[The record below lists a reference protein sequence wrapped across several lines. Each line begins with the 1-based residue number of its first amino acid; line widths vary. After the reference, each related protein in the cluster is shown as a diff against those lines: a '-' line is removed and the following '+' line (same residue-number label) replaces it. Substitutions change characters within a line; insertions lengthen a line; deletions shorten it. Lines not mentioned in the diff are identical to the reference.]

1 MSEIHEAI
9 EKAQEGEHGEGFNR
23 RIALVIAILALFL
36 SFSETLGKG
45 AQTEVVTK
53 NIEASDL
60 WSFFQAKDIRRTVVN
75 VAADQTGL
83 LAAGLADP
91 AAKAAADKQIET
103 WRHTAERYES
113 DPKAG
118 NGRKELEE
126 KAKTAEEERDLSTAK
141 YHHYELASAAFQ
153 IGIVLASAAVITGM
167 VVLAWFAGA
176 LGVVG
181 AVAVGARSIRAAC
194 GAADRVVVNNVIA
207 RSVSDEAIQIE
218 ASAGLLRGACHRAG
232 HFGPD
237 PLARNDDDQ
246 ILIARLSTASAA
258 SLTASVSVGWAWQ
271 VRAIS
276 SDVRRTPWP
285 PRPRR
290 SGCRRRGRGCGRP
303 ARRSVLASAR
313 IFTSPSVSS
322 GTLARPL
329 AGEREFADLVLDA
342 GCLELLLGL
351 ADAGHLRQRVNDA
364 GDRRRN

>member
-9 EKAQEGEHGEGFNR
+9 EKAEEGEHGDGFNR

-91 AAKAAADKQIET
+91 AAEAAADKQIET

-167 VVLAWFAGA
+167 LALAWCAGA
-176 LGVVG
+176 LGVLG
-181 AVAVGARSIRAAC
+181 AVLTILGLYAPHAV
-194 GAADRVVVNNVIA
+194 
-207 RSVSDEAIQIE
+207 
-218 ASAGLLRGACHRAG
+218 
-232 HFGPD
+232 
-237 PLARNDDDQ
+237 PL
-246 ILIARLSTASAA
+246 
-258 SLTASVSVGWAWQ
+258 
-271 VRAIS
+271 IS
-276 SDVRRTPWP
+276 S
-285 PRPRR
+285 
-290 SGCRRRGRGCGRP
+290 
-303 ARRSVLASAR
+303 L
-313 IFTSPSVSS
+313 
-322 GTLARPL
+322 
-329 AGEREFADLVLDA
+329 
-342 GCLELLLGL
+342 
-351 ADAGHLRQRVNDA
+351 
-364 GDRRRN
+364 